1 MRFSL
6 FKNIIFKFALKIYKM
21 KYIFT
26 FILTTVVAFNLQ
38 SQGNINGAITGATQ
52 QALIDFGNKSTRA
65 PQPLNVQGTH
75 YFDANFNIATLEYF
89 GKELNDTGYMRY
101 NAFRDEIEMADT
113 PSQSE
118 SDVILIKSADVIPL
132 INGERYE
139 YLPYRLESGNAY
151 IGYLINIFDGQE
163 DKLFL
168 KKKKTFMEAKIAR
181 TSLENSFPPRYV
193 ESVELYISSNGSTPV
208 KLKQSKKSIINYFG
222 DNSDK
227 VKKFIK
233 SEKLKV
239 SELSSIIKIFEFAEN
254 L

>member
-1 MRFSL
+1 M
-6 FKNIIFKFALKIYKM
+6 KN
-21 KYIFT
+21 IFT
-26 FILTTVVAFNLQ
+26 FLVTAFLTFNLH
-38 SQGNINGAITGATQ
+38 SQGNINGNITGATQ

-75 YFDANFNIATLEYF
+75 YFDADFNIATLEYF

-151 IGYLINIFDGQE
+151 IGYLINIFDGQK

-168 KKKKTFMEAKIAR
+168 KKKKTFMA
-181 TSLENSFPPRYV
+181 
-193 ESVELYISSNGSTPV
+193 
-208 KLKQSKKSIINYFG
+208 
-222 DNSDK
+222 
-227 VKKFIK
+227 
-233 SEKLKV
+233 V
-239 SELSSIIKIFEFAEN
+239 SYTHLTLPTKA
-254 L
+254 

>member
-1 MRFSL
+1 
-6 FKNIIFKFALKIYKM
+6 M
-21 KYIFT
+21 KYT
-26 FILTTVVAFNLQ
+26 YILLFSSLLTFNLQ
-38 SQGNINGAITGATQ
+38 SQGNINNNLTGATQ
-52 QALIDFGNKSTRA
+52 SALIDFGNRSQRKA
-65 PQPLNVQGTH
+65 QPLNVQGSH
-75 YFDANFNIATLEYF
+75 YFIKDFKIAKLEYF

-113 PSQSE
+113 QYQDE
-118 SDVILIKSADVIPL
+118 TDVILLKSADVIPL

-139 YLPYRLESGNAY
+139 YLPYRLESGNAF
-151 IGYLINIFDGQE
+151 IGYLVNIYDGKN
-163 DKLFL
+163 DKLYL
-168 KKKKTFMEAKIAR
+168 KRKKTFMEAKIAR

-193 ESVELYISSNGSTPV
+193 ESEELYISSNGDTPV
-208 KLKQSKKSIINYFG
+208 KLKQSKKSIISYFKS
-222 DNSDK
+222 NSDK

>member
-1 MRFSL
+1 
-6 FKNIIFKFALKIYKM
+6 M
-21 KYIFT
+21 KYIY
-26 FILTTVVAFNLQ
+26 ILLFSTLLTFNLQ
-38 SQGNINGAITGATQ
+38 SQGNINNNITGATQ
-52 QALIDFGNKSTRA
+52 SALIDFGNRSQRKA
-65 PQPLNVQGTH
+65 QPLNVQGSH
-75 YFDANFNIATLEYF
+75 YFNKDFKIAKLEYF

-113 PSQSE
+113 QYQDE
-118 SDVILIKSADVIPL
+118 TDVILLKSADVIPL

-139 YLPYRLESGNAY
+139 YLPYRLESGNAF
-151 IGYLINIFDGQE
+151 IGYLVNIFDGKN
-163 DKLFL
+163 DKLYL
-168 KKKKTFMEAKIAR
+168 KRKKTFMEAKIAR

-193 ESVELYISSNGSTPV
+193 ESEELYISSNGGTPV
-208 KLKQSKKSIINYFG
+208 KLKQSKKSIISYFKS
-222 DNSDK
+222 NSDK

>member
-1 MRFSL
+1 
-6 FKNIIFKFALKIYKM
+6 M
-21 KYIFT
+21 KYTYILLFT
-26 FILTTVVAFNLQ
+26 ALLTFNLQ
-38 SQGNINGAITGATQ
+38 SQGNINSNLTGATQ
-52 QALIDFGNKSTRA
+52 SALIDFGNRSQRKA
-65 PQPLNVQGTH
+65 QPLNVQGSH
-75 YFDANFNIATLEYF
+75 YFNKDFKIAKLEYF

-113 PSQSE
+113 QYQDE
-118 SDVILIKSADVIPL
+118 TDVILLKSADVIPL

-139 YLPYRLESGNAY
+139 YLPYRLESGNAF
-151 IGYLINIFDGQE
+151 IGYLVNIFNGKN
-163 DKLFL
+163 DKLYL
-168 KKKKTFMEAKIAR
+168 KRKKTFMEAKIAR

-193 ESVELYISSNGSTPV
+193 ESEELYISSNGDTPV
-208 KLKQSKKSIINYFG
+208 KLKQSKKSIISYFKS
-222 DNSDK
+222 NSDK